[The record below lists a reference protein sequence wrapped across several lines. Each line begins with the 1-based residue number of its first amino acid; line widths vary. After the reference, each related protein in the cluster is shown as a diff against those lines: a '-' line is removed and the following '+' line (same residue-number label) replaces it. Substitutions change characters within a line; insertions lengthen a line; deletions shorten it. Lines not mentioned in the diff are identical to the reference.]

1 MIRLKS
7 EQLFFLS
14 VYVQRVIDECMWACR
29 DRQGERIPSSLEHL
43 HQGHQTCE
51 AKFVLWIAHIKWFRL
66 EIKFSLRLLHT
77 VRSVLRQYKRPVMH
91 PATSTYPEL
100 TSLDE
105 LRAMR
110 DRVIPFRQSFDL
122 PSVQIVSRFKFFTS

>member
-1 MIRLKS
+1 
-7 EQLFFLS
+7 
-14 VYVQRVIDECMWACR
+14 
-29 DRQGERIPSSLEHL
+29 
-43 HQGHQTCE
+43 
-51 AKFVLWIAHIKWFRL
+51 
-66 EIKFSLRLLHT
+66 
-77 VRSVLRQYKRPVMH
+77 MH

-122 PSVQIVSRFKFFTS
+122 PSVQIVSRFKFFAS